1 MKGRKP
7 IDAAPGF
14 CYNTPWENGFIRSV
28 ADTMSTAYVY
38 ETHMHTCQ
46 ASACGKS
53 PGRDYIQKYID
64 AGYAGIMITDHFF
77 RGNCGVDRRLPWREF
92 VNRFCAGY
100 EDALNEGEKRGFPV
114 SFGWEENF
122 DGDEYLIYGL
132 DKAWMIAHPDMPEW
146 TRKQQYDIVRA
157 AGGCVV
163 QAHPFRA
170 RSYNHTIYLAH
181 ALCDAV
187 EIYNAG
193 TEPKWN
199 SLAAR
204 YAAVVGLPVTAGS
217 DNHCADTMRPE
228 KTAGVAFDRPL
239 DSVRDYV
246 AAILERRPFGLCLPG
261 PAEEWTEDMTP
272 DLPCRWLDEAG
283 RDSGL
288 DVMDMLRP
296 KRA

>member
-1 MKGRKP
+1 M
-7 IDAAPGF
+7 
-14 CYNTPWENGFIRSV
+14 
-28 ADTMSTAYVY
+28 AYIY

-64 AGYAGIMITDHFF
+64 AGYAGIIVTDHFY
-77 RGNCGVDRRLPWREF
+77 RGNCGIDRSLPWREF

-100 EDALNEGEKRGFPV
+100 EDARNEGERLGFPV
-114 SFGWEENF
+114 FFGWEENF

-132 DKAWMIAHPDMPEW
+132 DKAWMAAHPEMPTW

-170 RSYNHTIYLAH
+170 RGYNHAIYLSH

-187 EIYNAG
+187 EGFNAAN
-193 TEPKWN
+193 EPRWN
-199 SLAAR
+199 SLALR
-204 YAAVVGLPVTAGS
+204 YAEVIGLPVTAGS

-228 KTAGVAFDRPL
+228 KLAGVTFERPL
-239 DSVRDYV
+239 NGIGDFVS
-246 AAILERRPFGLCLPG
+246 AILGKRPFGLRLPAPG
-261 PAEEWTEDMTP
+261 APWTDAVTP
-272 DLPCRWLDEAG
+272 DLPCHWLDTEG
-283 RDSGL
+283 REDDV
-288 DVMDMLRP
+288 DVMDILR
-296 KRA
+296 RGL